1 MSLENRIQ
9 KLVQTKVFKKLLARL
24 YGWGASVVVLGALFK
39 LQHWNGAGIMLATG
53 LITEAIIFFFY
64 AFDEEEEPAKVYPEI
79 IQSSNDTS
87 EEGVEALSSS
97 GEENRKAIGGG
108 GSSLAL
114 AKFDKM
120 LEEAEI
126 TPDMLMELGIGM
138 RKLGETTESLNS
150 MGNVSVAS
158 KRYMKT
164 IKSADE
170 SLARLAKTY
179 ETTITK
185 VTCSTVFK
193 YKSIANSLSVI
204 EEESRSYQQQME
216 SLNKTVSALNTIYKL
231 QRKEA
236 DDYLKDLKES
246 AAESQKYRKQMT
258 ELNDN
263 LSELNKFYRKMLSA
277 TK

>member
-1 MSLENRIQ
+1 M
-9 KLVQTKVFKKLLARL
+9 
-24 YGWGASVVVLGALFK
+24 LG
-39 LQHWNGAGIMLATG
+39 TG
-53 LITEAIIFFFY
+53 LITEAVIFFFY
-64 AFDEEEEPAKVYPEI
+64 AFEEEEEEPAKVYPEYVV
-79 IQSSNDTS
+79 NT
-87 EEGVEALSSS
+87 EEVEGLPSP
-97 GEENRKAIGGG
+97 GREGYGAIGGG
-108 GSSLAL
+108 SNSLAL

-126 TPDMLMELGIGM
+126 TPDMLMELGVGM

-150 MGNVSVAS
+150 MGNLSVAS

-170 SLARLAKTY
+170 SLERLAKTY

-185 VTCSTVFK
+185 VTCNTVFK

-216 SLNKTVSALNTIYKL
+216 SLSKTISTLNTVYKL
-231 QRKEA
+231 QKKEA
-236 DDYLKDLKES
+236 DDYLKELKES
-246 AAESQKYRKQMT
+246 ATESQKYRKQMT

-263 LSELNKFYRKMLSA
+263 LSELNKFYKKMLSA